1 MSKQGK
7 STYKGNK
14 RDQFTIVLEDIRS
27 KFELLA
33 DGILGLKERTDGVD
47 QKLDRMEVKMDNKF
61 AITDQKLSR
70 LELKMDLGFLELK
83 NEMNQG
89 FLELKNDSK
98 IVHNQLENHEN
109 RIQSLENS

>member
-1 MSKQGK
+1 MNKQGK

-33 DGILGLKERTDGVD
+33 DGILGLREKADRTD
-47 QKLDRMEVKMDNKF
+47 QKLDQM
-61 AITDQKLSR
+61 DQKFSR

-83 NEMNQG
+83 HEIDGVKSEMDRG
-89 FLELKNDSK
+89 FLDLKNGSK
-98 IVHNQLENHEN
+98 TVHNQLENHEN
-109 RIQSLENS
+109 RILSLENS

>member
-1 MSKQGK
+1 MSKEGK

-27 KFELLA
+27 KFDFLA
-33 DGILGLKERTDGVD
+33 DGILGLKEKADRTD
-47 QKLDRMEVKMDNKF
+47 QKLDQV
-61 AITDQKLSR
+61 DQKVSR

-83 NEMNQG
+83 S
-89 FLELKNDSK
+89 DSK

-109 RIQSLENS
+109 RILSLENS